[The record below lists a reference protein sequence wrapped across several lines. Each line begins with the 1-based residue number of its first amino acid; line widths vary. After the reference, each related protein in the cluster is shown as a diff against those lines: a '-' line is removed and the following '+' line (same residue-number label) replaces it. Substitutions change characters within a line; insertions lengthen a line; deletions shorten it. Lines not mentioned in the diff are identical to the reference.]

1 MTKEKKKDNVRYMDV
16 EFNISMHCNECE
28 RKIARVISKFKGVE
42 TFTTDMNGHKVV
54 VTGRL
59 DPKKLLKKL
68 KKKTGKRVK
77 IVAKD
82 DKDDES
88 SKYAEDENVLVID
101 MELIGLGDE
110 PVLGYNDRE
119 LEKFMWFSDENPK
132 SICCIS

>member
-1 MTKEKKKDNVRYMDV
+1 MTKEKKQDNVRYMNV
-16 EFNISMHCNECE
+16 EFNVSMYCNECG

-42 TFTTDMNGHKVV
+42 TFTTDMNSHKVV

-82 DKDDES
+82 VTNRQL
-88 SKYAEDENVLVID
+88 AEAGVHVV
-101 MELIGLGDE
+101 MAVRKTKAAHELIQQWQ
-110 PVLGYNDRE
+110 N
-119 LEKFMWFSDENPK
+119 
-132 SICCIS
+132 

>member
-1 MTKEKKKDNVRYMDV
+1 
-16 EFNISMHCNECE
+16 
-28 RKIARVISKFKGVE
+28 
-42 TFTTDMNGHKVV
+42 MNSHKVV

-88 SKYAEDENVLVID
+88 SKDENVLVID

-110 PVLGYNDRE
+110 PVLGYNDRD

>member
-1 MTKEKKKDNVRYMDV
+1 MDWYRFLAFAYTTEWDSYSKAGYMDV
-16 EFNISMHCNECE
+16 EFNVSMHCNECE
-28 RKIARVISKFKGVE
+28 RKIARIISKFKGVE
-42 TFTTDMNGHKVV
+42 TFTTDMNSHKVV

-88 SKYAEDENVLVID
+88 SKDENVLVID

-110 PVLGYNDRE
+110 PVLG
-119 LEKFMWFSDENPK
+119 
-132 SICCIS
+132 

>member
-1 MTKEKKKDNVRYMDV
+1 MTKEKKKDNVRYMNV
-16 EFNISMHCNECE
+16 EFNVSMHCNECE

-42 TFTTDMNGHKVV
+42 TFTTDMNSHKVV

-82 DKDDES
+82 VTNRLSQKPSNSCKADAFAS
-88 SKYAEDENVLVID
+88 LQLAEAGVHVVMAVRNTKAAH
-101 MELIGLGDE
+101 ELIQQWQ
-110 PVLGYNDRE
+110 N
-119 LEKFMWFSDENPK
+119 
-132 SICCIS
+132 

>member
-1 MTKEKKKDNVRYMDV
+1 MTKEKKKDNVRYMNV
-16 EFNISMHCNECE
+16 EFNVSMHCNECE

-42 TFTTDMNGHKVV
+42 TFTTDMNSHKVV

-82 DKDDES
+82 VTNRLSQKPSNSCKADAFAS
-88 SKYAEDENVLVID
+88 LFAGSLRRLVY
-101 MELIGLGDE
+101 ML
-110 PVLGYNDRE
+110 
-119 LEKFMWFSDENPK
+119 
-132 SICCIS
+132 

>member
-1 MTKEKKKDNVRYMDV
+1 
-16 EFNISMHCNECE
+16 
-28 RKIARVISKFKGVE
+28 
-42 TFTTDMNGHKVV
+42 MNSHKVV

-82 DKDDES
+82 NKDDET
-88 SKYAEDENVLVID
+88 SKDAEEENVLVID

-110 PVLGYNDRE
+110 PVLGYNDRG

-132 SICCIS
+132 AICCIS